1 MPIDE
6 LRARCPI
13 RVVLNDGEVELQV
26 LVDSGVAPIFTVLVP
41 RGVERLW
48 SARATPRRGVT
59 REDGAAPGGSP
70 KRSRLHRSPAL
81 AHAAPHRRA
90 ASQAEGELPLAPR
103 PASRTLEWE
112 LGILFAL
119 VGALMLGDVLFS

>member
-70 KRSRLHRSPAL
+70 KRSRL
-81 AHAAPHRRA
+81 
-90 ASQAEGELPLAPR
+90 LPTPTNVADEVPPPSKVSVLLPV
-103 PASRTLEWE
+103 SR
-112 LGILFAL
+112 
-119 VGALMLGDVLFS
+119 